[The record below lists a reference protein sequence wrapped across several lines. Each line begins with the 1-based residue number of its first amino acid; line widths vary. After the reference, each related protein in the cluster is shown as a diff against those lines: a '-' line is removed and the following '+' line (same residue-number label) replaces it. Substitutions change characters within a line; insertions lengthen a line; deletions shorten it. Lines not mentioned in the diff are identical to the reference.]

1 MSLAEIPTAAPQDP
15 RAWLWVAT
23 LVYAS
28 GFGIGIFFARKGK
41 GIPGMGFLGFVLVG
55 FAIQTRGLYFRG
67 MDTHACPLGNG
78 MEQLQFIAWSFVVTY
93 LLIRFIFKL
102 HLLGLFT
109 TGLATALCAVSLIA
123 SGLDTHYWQ
132 APAYNRLFNSPWI
145 ELHAAVA
152 VFSYGIF
159 ALLAMVAIMYLVQH
173 QALRRKETSPF
184 LRYLPSIQQLEQ
196 SAEKLLLMGVL
207 FLTFSVV
214 VGAIHFSRD
223 PAGVT
228 PAKLWVTIGVWV
240 AYLAM
245 FVLHRTGRLYAKRF
259 SQISIAAFAFALVS
273 MVTVNKG
280 IKDTSDPGK
289 EAPAQHE

>member
-1 MSLAEIPTAAPQDP
+1 MPLAEITSTATQDP

-28 GFGIGIFFARKGK
+28 GFGIGTFYAKKGQA
-41 GIPGMGFLGFVLVG
+41 IPGTGFLGFVLIG
-55 FAIQTRGLYFRG
+55 FAIQTRGLYYRG

-78 MEQLQFIAWSFVVTY
+78 MEQIQFIAWSFVVTF

-109 TGLATALCAVSLIA
+109 TALATILCAISLLA
-123 SGLDTHYWQ
+123 KGLDTPYWGD
-132 APAYNRLFNSPWI
+132 PAYTRLFSSPWI

-159 ALLAMVAIMYLVQH
+159 ALLAIVAVMYLVQH
-173 QALRRKETSPF
+173 AALRRKETSPF

-207 FLTFSVV
+207 FLSLSIL
-214 VGAIHFSRD
+214 VGAIHYAKDAS
-223 PAGVT
+223 GVSM
-228 PAKLWVTIGVWV
+228 AKLWVTIGVWAV
-240 AYLAM
+240 YFTML
-245 FVLHRTGRLYAKRF
+245 VLHRIGRLYAKRF
-259 SQISIAAFAFALVS
+259 SQAAVAAFAFAMISMGTVS
-273 MVTVNKG
+273 G
-280 IKDTSDPGK
+280 SKDNPEEVE
-289 EAPAQHE
+289 EAISQNE

>member
-1 MSLAEIPTAAPQDP
+1 MPLAEVTAPAVQDP
-15 RAWLWVAT
+15 RNWLWVAT

-28 GFGIGIFFARKGK
+28 GLAIGTFFAKKGQ
-41 GIPGMGFLGFVLVG
+41 GIPGLGFLGFVILG
-55 FAIQTRGLYFRG
+55 FFLQTRGLYYRG
-67 MDTHACPLGNG
+67 AETHACPLGNP
-78 MEQLQFIAWSFVVTY
+78 MEQIQFIAWSFVVTY

-109 TGLATALCAVSLIA
+109 TGLATALCALSLL
-123 SGLDTHYWQ
+123 STGLDKPYWQ
-132 APAYNRLFNSPWI
+132 DPAYTRLFTSPWI

-152 VFSYGIF
+152 VFSYGVF
-159 ALLAMVAIMYLVQH
+159 ALLAMVAVMYLVQH

-214 VGAIHFSRD
+214 VGAIHFSQD
-223 PAGVT
+223 LSGVS
-228 PAKLWVTIGVWV
+228 PAKLWVTIGVWAV
-240 AYLAM
+240 YLTM

-259 SQISIAAFAFALVS
+259 SQIAIAAFAFALVS
-273 MVTVNKG
+273 MGTVNSGKKG
-280 IKDTSDPGK
+280 KDQPGK
-289 EAPAQHE
+289 EDAPLNE